1 MKNLLVYLFGV
12 LAKMVN
18 FIVDAF
24 AAMFRPITWKPVMS
38 MLGNLVSF
46 VTGKYIFDKQPCSA
60 TGGTA

>member
-18 FIVDAF
+18 FIVDAL

-38 MLGNLVSF
+38 MLGDSVSF
-46 VTGKYIFDKQPCSA
+46 VIGKYIFDKQPCSA
-60 TGGTA
+60 TGGTS